1 MQEIQV
7 SSLGQEDLLEKE
19 MAMFPCR
26 YMFIGGS
33 NFAYWNG
40 KSDLTFVCRI

>member
-19 MAMFPCR
+19 MATHFSILAWEVPM
-26 YMFIGGS
+26 
-33 NFAYWNG
+33 N
-40 KSDLTFVCRI
+40 